1 MVYQANIFNSEIPE
15 IITAY
20 EERNKIAVPA
30 ISAIASIQ
38 RRRKVTG
45 DLTAEED
52 VENTFIEAINKEG
65 EMWEATKYRA
75 TTKNKWEK
83 VYMILTEIKNGL
95 LSKAKQEQIAL

>member
-30 ISAIASIQ
+30 ISAIASIW

-65 EMWEATKYRA
+65 EKLPNIEQLQKINEKKYTWFSQKLKMA
-75 TTKNKWEK
+75 
-83 VYMILTEIKNGL
+83 Y
-95 LSKAKQEQIAL
+95 

>member
-30 ISAIASIQ
+30 ISAIASIR

-65 EMWEATKYRA
+65 EKLPNIEQLQKINEKKY
-75 TTKNKWEK
+75 T
-83 VYMILTEIKNGL
+83 
-95 LSKAKQEQIAL
+95 

>member
-30 ISAIASIQ
+30 ISAIASIR

-52 VENTFIEAINKEG
+52 VENTFIEAINEEG
-65 EMWEATKYRA
+65 EKLPNIEQLQKINEKKY
-75 TTKNKWEK
+75 T
-83 VYMILTEIKNGL
+83 
-95 LSKAKQEQIAL
+95 